1 MFGSRQPG
9 RKSVLSHP
17 SSEGSR
23 QLLLVALLMA
33 WLQTIGEFLQ
43 DQDGQ
48 GLTEYG
54 LILILIS
61 IVSLGILITLGQDIS
76 NLFGQVIPFAGS

>member
-1 MFGSRQPG
+1 MFGNRQPG
-9 RKSVLSHP
+9 RKSALSHP
-17 SSEGSR
+17 SSEGNR
-23 QLLLVALLMA
+23 QRLLVALLVT
-33 WLQTIGEFLQ
+33 WLQSIGEFLQ
-43 DQDGQ
+43 AQDGQ

-61 IVSLGILITLGQDIS
+61 IVSLGVLITLGQDIS